1 MTRTSVATAGQDYSS
16 PFVGP
21 VHHTDVVRV
30 DVSALTTNE
39 VDTDGLLKPGVPFK
53 ANGLLCSR
61 APGLKQAVIA
71 GGAAGAH
78 TVTGI
83 ATQDRLVS
91 VHHYTPGSSST
102 YVDLTDEFTISDADE
117 IDNAGGTATT
127 SDTLVVTYVSEEE
140 YVFGVVMEPVKVA
153 TGNTSALLSAATDID
168 VAVAVIGQVN
178 RDVAEDNLGRAYT
191 ANEVLAF
198 KAAASR
204 LRLMQ
209 T

>member
-53 ANGLLCSR
+53 ANGLLISR

-83 ATQDRLVS
+83 TTQDRLVS
-91 VHHYTPGSSST
+91 VHHYTPGSAST

-153 TGNTSALLSAATDID
+153 TNNTTGLATATDID
-168 VAVAVIGQVN
+168 VTVAVIGQVN
-178 RDVAEDNLGRAYT
+178 RDIAEDNLGRAYT